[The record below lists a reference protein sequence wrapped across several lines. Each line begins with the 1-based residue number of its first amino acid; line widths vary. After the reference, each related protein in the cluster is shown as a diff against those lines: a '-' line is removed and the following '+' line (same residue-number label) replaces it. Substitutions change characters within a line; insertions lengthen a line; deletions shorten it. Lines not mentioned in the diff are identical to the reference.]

1 MKNSR
6 QHSTQEDRE
15 LTAFLQRH
23 IDALLSSNS
32 EPRPPC
38 FHCGSVHVGIQ
49 GYRNALS
56 GQRIPRFLCRTCNRE
71 FTRLH
76 GTPLYGRH
84 AQKMEALIPLLSQ
97 PISRAEVTAMLGIAS
112 MNIATKVK
120 ELRAWLLELDST
132 GKWETRVRLGGL
144 PTAILPAQWQFEEAG
159 AREDFE
165 LTRRLTAEFD
175 EIHST
180 TGRAP
185 ACPYCASLKTYEQNR
200 LPSQQFPAFRC
211 TKCRKV
217 FNRRTGTPFTLV
229 RVKSLPRVRAL
240 IRYLSLPLPYSQLSE
255 VFGVMDEQI
264 MSWRELFEQVA
275 NRLQPDGSLSARIKL
290 GVTPGPKTPCLFCAR
305 VGMARPFESRVWNCA
320 GCGRLFSMRRVVV
333 ERSGRLEIL
342 NVHPDEAPDDAL
354 LDA

>member
-1 MKNSR
+1 MKTSR

-23 IDALLSSNS
+23 IDALVSSNS

-71 FTRLH
+71 FTLLH

-97 PISRAEVTAMLGIAS
+97 PISRADVTEMLGTES

-120 ELRAWLLELDST
+120 ELRAWLLELDPT
-132 GKWETRVRLGGL
+132 GKWEARVKLGGL
-144 PTAILPAQWQFEEAG
+144 PTAILPAQWHFEEAG
-159 AREDFE
+159 AREDLE

-185 ACPYCASLKTYEQNR
+185 ACPY
-200 LPSQQFPAFRC
+200 
-211 TKCRKV
+211 
-217 FNRRTGTPFTLV
+217 
-229 RVKSLPRVRAL
+229 
-240 IRYLSLPLPYSQLSE
+240 
-255 VFGVMDEQI
+255 
-264 MSWRELFEQVA
+264 
-275 NRLQPDGSLSARIKL
+275 
-290 GVTPGPKTPCLFCAR
+290 
-305 VGMARPFESRVWNCA
+305 
-320 GCGRLFSMRRVVV
+320 
-333 ERSGRLEIL
+333 
-342 NVHPDEAPDDAL
+342 
-354 LDA
+354 